1 MKSKKQKINQA
12 QSASQKQEQ
21 SINPNL
27 RTRRRVVLDFPPSVV
42 QTPITYMLA
51 KEYDISSNI
60 LRAEIAPEESGKL
73 VMEMDGLPEKLDE
86 AINRIRELGITV
98 TEIAR
103 KVTFNMDKCI
113 HCGACISVC
122 LAGALKLDEEFHLQ
136 FIEPKCTVCE
146 MCVPAC
152 PVDVVNINI

>member
-1 MKSKKQKINQA
+1 MVKRSKEKTTKVEETSENI
-12 QSASQKQEQ
+12 KK
-21 SINPNL
+21 
-27 RTRRRVVLDFPPSVV
+27 RVVLEFPPSTV

-51 KEYDISSNI
+51 KDYDIKSNI

-73 VMEMDGLPEKLDE
+73 VMEMDGLEKRIE
-86 AINRIRELGITV
+86 KAIEKIKSYGIQV

-103 KVTFNMDKCI
+103 KVTFNMDKCT

-122 LAGALKLDEEFHLQ
+122 LAGALKLDNNYKLE

-146 MCVPAC
+146 MCVTSC
-152 PVDVVNINI
+152 PFDVVNIDI

>member
-1 MKSKKQKINQA
+1 MPKKSKKEKKAELDKMNEGL
-12 QSASQKQEQ
+12 SF
-21 SINPNL
+21 
-27 RTRRRVVLDFPPSVV
+27 RTKRRVVLEFPPNVV

-51 KEYDISSNI
+51 KEYDIISNI

-73 VMEMDGLPEKLDE
+73 VLEMDGLSDRLDE
-86 AINRIRELGITV
+86 AIEKIRGYGIEV

-103 KVTFNMDKCI
+103 KVSFDMDKCI

-122 LAGALKLDEEFHLQ
+122 LAGALKLDQDYHLQ

-146 MCVPAC
+146 MCVPTC
-152 PVDVVNINI
+152 PVDAVTIDI

>member
-1 MKSKKQKINQA
+1 MATKKT
-12 QSASQKQEQ
+12 KQEKPADA
-21 SINPNL
+21 SL
-27 RTRRRVVLDFPPSVV
+27 RTRKRVVLEFPPSVV
-42 QTPITYMLA
+42 QTPITYILA
-51 KEYDISSNI
+51 KEYDIISNI

-73 VMEMDGLPEKLDE
+73 VIEIDGLPDKLEE
-86 AINRIRELGITV
+86 AIERIKGYGIEV

-103 KVTFNMDKCI
+103 KVTFNMDKCT

-146 MCVPAC
+146 MCVTSC
-152 PVDVVNINI
+152 PVDVVNIDI

>member
-1 MKSKKQKINQA
+1 MSAKKQKVTNQSKD
-12 QSASQKQEQ
+12 QNDSSTP
-21 SINPNL
+21 SL
-27 RTRRRVVLDFPPSVV
+27 RTRRRVILSFPPSVV
-42 QTPITYMLA
+42 QTPITYILA
-51 KEYDISSNI
+51 KEYDVASNI

-73 VMEMDGLPEKLDE
+73 VMEMDGLPENLDK
-86 AINRIRELGITV
+86 AIERIKELGIDL

-103 KVTFNMDKCI
+103 KVIFDMDKCT

-122 LAGALKLDEEFHLQ
+122 LAGALKLDSNYKLE

-152 PVDVVNINI
+152 PVDVVNIDI

>member
-1 MKSKKQKINQA
+1 MTSKKTKNIEPAFVQKVQIVDP
-12 QSASQKQEQ
+12 SS
-21 SINPNL
+21 L
-27 RTRRRVVLDFPPSVV
+27 RTRKRVVLDFPPSVV

-51 KEYDISSNI
+51 KEFDIASNI
-60 LRAEIAPEESGKL
+60 LRAAISPEESGRL
-73 VMEMDGLPEKLDE
+73 VMEMDGLPDQLEKAVE
-86 AINRIRELGITV
+86 RIKEFGIEV

-103 KVTFNMDKCI
+103 KVSFDMDKCI

-146 MCVPAC
+146 MCVTSC
-152 PVDVVNINI
+152 PVDVVNIDI

>member
-1 MKSKKQKINQA
+1 M
-12 QSASQKQEQ
+12 SQKRKTETKK
-21 SINPNL
+21 NVKPPHEDRLL
-27 RTRRRVVLDFPPSVV
+27 RTRRRIILDFPPSQI

-51 KEYDISSNI
+51 KEYDIASNI
-60 LRAEIAPEESGKL
+60 LRAEIAPEETGKL
-73 VMEMDGLPEKLDE
+73 VMEIDGLIENLDE
-86 AINRIRELGITV
+86 AVKKIKELGIGV

-103 KVTFNMDKCI
+103 KVSFDMDKCT

-122 LAGALKLDEEFHLQ
+122 LAGALKLDKDFHLE

-152 PVDVVNINI
+152 PVDVVNIDI

>member
-1 MKSKKQKINQA
+1 MKSKKNKIKEKAEDYKSESNY
-12 QSASQKQEQ
+12 
-21 SINPNL
+21 NPAL
-27 RTRRRVVLDFPPSVV
+27 RTRRRVVLDFPSSQI

-51 KEYDISSNI
+51 KEFDIASNI
-60 LRAEIAPEESGKL
+60 LRAEIAPEETGKL
-73 VMEMDGLPEKLDE
+73 VMEMDGLPDKLDE
-86 AINRIRELGITV
+86 GIARIRELGIGV

-103 KVTFNMDKCI
+103 KVSFDMDKCI

-146 MCVPAC
+146 MCVTSC
-152 PVDVVNINI
+152 PVDVVNIDI

>member
-1 MKSKKQKINQA
+1 MTKKSKKEKKEELDKLNE
-12 QSASQKQEQ
+12 SLSF
-21 SINPNL
+21 
-27 RTRRRVVLDFPPSVV
+27 RTKRRVVLEFPPNVV

-51 KEYDISSNI
+51 KEYDIISNI

-73 VMEMDGLPEKLDE
+73 VLEMDGLSDRLDE
-86 AINRIRELGITV
+86 AIEKIRGYGIEV

-103 KVTFNMDKCI
+103 KVAFDMDKCM

-122 LAGALKLDEEFHLQ
+122 LAGALKLDQDYHLQ

-146 MCVPAC
+146 MCVPTC
-152 PVDVVNINI
+152 PVDAVTIDI